1 MERKYT
7 QGYVVKHRSKWR
19 AIVNWQDDNGKQHRL
34 TKSTGI
40 TCHPDKVDPS
50 TGKTV
55 PDKGNS
61 RRSMYCQNTGD
72 LKKTCPR
79 TDVLGCSRQVIEIG
93 PFETRHVLPNAG
105 DSERYRKNGA
115 PAQADA
121 LLRKPIAATTLSS
134 RTGGITTVLEVVL
147 GDQLVVVGEAVG
159 GEHGED
165 PRGHDDAEVVV
176 EAGDGVLGGVD
187 DDVVLIA
194 GHAADEEGADALV
207 EGAALVLT
215 HEQEHRDA
223 GLEQLERAVEE
234 VVRGDVADALPLHLL
249 EQAHGVQDGLVP
261 QRARAD
267 EHGVVGQRVLP
278 GELLGARLEALAGV
292 EHALPDVLCLLD
304 EQVELREAAATVEEA
319 GLLTPT
325 RGPNGYR
332 RYVSADID
340 HIEKG
345 THMDNK
351 EKYEGMKREPVED
364 NERTYGQKVRE
375 RWGDAVADGAN
386 RKTLNLSKDQF
397 ARFQELGRRIN
408 EELEDAVRAGADPT
422 GPAGAHLCALHKEW
436 LDYTWSFYSPEAHK
450 GLAEIYVADER
461 FTSYYDEV
469 VKGCAAW
476 LRDAVIAHTR

>member
-1 MERKYT
+1 MGRPRKRTPCYASLS
-7 QGYVVKHRSKWR
+7 QRRLLVVEL
-19 AIVNWQDDNGKQHRL
+19 V
-34 TKSTGI
+34 
-40 TCHPDKVDPS
+40 V
-50 TGKTV
+50 V
-55 PDKGNS
+55 
-61 RRSMYCQNTGD
+61 
-72 LKKTCPR
+72 
-79 TDVLGCSRQVIEIG
+79 
-93 PFETRHVLPNAG
+93 
-105 DSERYRKNGA
+105 
-115 PAQADA
+115 
-121 LLRKPIAATTLSS
+121 
-134 RTGGITTVLEVVL
+134 TTVLEVVL
-147 GDQLVVVGEAVG
+147 GDQLVVASEAVG
-159 GEHGED
+159 GERGED

-194 GHAADEEGADALV
+194 GHAAGEKGVDALV

-215 HEQEHRDA
+215 HEQEHWDA

-249 EQAHGVQDGLVP
+249 EQAHGVQDGLAP

-278 GELLGARLEALAGV
+278 GELLGARLEALADV
-292 EHALPDVLCLLD
+292 EHVLPNVLRLLD
-304 EQVELREAAATVEEA
+304 EQAELREAAATVEEA

-345 THMDNK
+345 THMDDK
-351 EKYEGMKREPVED
+351 EKFEGMKRELVED
-364 NERTYGQKVRE
+364 NERTYGQEVRE
-375 RWGDAVADGAN
+375 RWGDAAADGAN
-386 RKTLNLSKDQF
+386 RKMLNLSKDQF
-397 ARFQELGRRIN
+397 ARFQKLGRRIN

-422 GPAGAHLCALHKEW
+422 GPAGARPCALHKEW

-450 GLAEIYVADER
+450 GLAEMYVADER

-476 LRDAVIAHTR
+476 LRDAVIDRAR

>member
-1 MERKYT
+1 M
-7 QGYVVKHRSKWR
+7 
-19 AIVNWQDDNGKQHRL
+19 
-34 TKSTGI
+34 
-40 TCHPDKVDPS
+40 
-50 TGKTV
+50 
-55 PDKGNS
+55 
-61 RRSMYCQNTGD
+61 
-72 LKKTCPR
+72 
-79 TDVLGCSRQVIEIG
+79 
-93 PFETRHVLPNAG
+93 
-105 DSERYRKNGA
+105 
-115 PAQADA
+115 
-121 LLRKPIAATTLSS
+121 
-134 RTGGITTVLEVVL
+134 VLEVVL
-147 GDQLVVVGEAVG
+147 GDQLVVAGEAVG

-176 EAGDGVLGGVD
+176 EAGDSVLGGVD

-194 GHAADEEGADALV
+194 GHAAGEEGVDALV

-249 EQAHGVQDGLVP
+249 EQAHGVQDGLAP

-278 GELLGARLEALAGV
+278 GELLGARLEALADV
-292 EHALPDVLCLLD
+292 EHVLPDVLRLLD

-325 RGPNGYR
+325 RGRNGYR

-345 THMDNK
+345 THMDDK
-351 EKYEGMKREPVED
+351 EKFEGMKRELVED
-364 NERTYGQKVRE
+364 NERTYGQEVRE
-375 RWGDAVADGAN
+375 RWGDAEAGGAN
-386 RKTLNLSKDQF
+386 RKMLNLSKDQF

-422 GPAGAHLCALHKEW
+422 GPAGACLCALHKEW

-450 GLAEIYVADER
+450 GLAEMYVADER

-476 LRDAVIAHTR
+476 LRDAVIAHAR